1 MILDFFQGILY
12 RGYERLLIREVM
24 EGPLPKHIATIM
36 DGNRRYAG
44 KIGEDTLI
52 GHSLGIETL
61 EKALDWGKE
70 LGIGQ
75 LTVYAF
81 STENFNRSEKERAYL
96 LKMMK
101 EKFEDVCSDEKV
113 HKNKVR
119 VRLVGDLSML
129 PPGLVSAIRMA
140 EESTAKYDQFY
151 LNVAI
156 AYGGRQEIL
165 DTARSIAEKV
175 KRGELK
181 SEDVSQE
188 LISDHLYASS
198 EPVQN
203 DVDLIIRTGGEIRTS
218 NFLPWQASGNECAA
232 YFCAPYWPEFSKIDF
247 LRAIRT
253 YQTREVEKQRS
264 TVKRAVN
271 LLRECERMEM
281 EEIIDLSKRLLRI
294 TREEIINIINETPK
308 RKPDKEKAKN

>member
-1 MILDFFQGILY
+1 MVLDFFQGILY
-12 RGYERLLIREVM
+12 RGYERLLKREVM
-24 EGPLPKHIATIM
+24 ESPLPKHIAIIM
-36 DGNRRYAG
+36 DGNRRYAR
-44 KIGEDTLI
+44 KMGEDTLI
-52 GHSLGIETL
+52 GHSLGIDAL

-70 LGIGQ
+70 LGIRQ

-81 STENFNRSEKERAYL
+81 STENFNRGEKERVYL

-101 EKFEDVCSDEKV
+101 GKFEDVCFDERV

-119 VRLVGDLSML
+119 VRLVGNLSML
-129 PPGLVSAIRMA
+129 PPELVTAIRMA
-140 EESTAKYDQFY
+140 EGSTANYDEFF

-165 DTARSIAEKV
+165 DTARSIAEKI
-175 KRGELK
+175 KKGELK
-181 SEDVSQE
+181 SDEVSQE
-188 LISDHLYASS
+188 IISDHLYATS

-232 YFCAPYWPEFSKIDF
+232 YFCAPFWPEFGKIDF
-247 LRAIRT
+247 LRAVRT
-253 YQTREVEKQRS
+253 YQTREAEKQRS

-271 LLRECERMEM
+271 LLRECERMEV

-294 TREEIINIINETPK
+294 TREEIINILNEMPILK
-308 RKPDKEKAKN
+308 SDKDKTKN

>member
-1 MILDFFQGILY
+1 MIIDFIKETLY
-12 RGYERLLIREVM
+12 RGYERLLKREVL
-24 EGPLPKHIATIM
+24 EGPLPKHIAIIM

-44 KIGEDTLI
+44 KIGEDTLV
-52 GHSLGIETL
+52 GHSLGIDTL

-70 LGIGQ
+70 LGLNQ

-81 STENFNRSEKERAYL
+81 STENFNRSEKERSYL

-101 EKFEDVCSDEKV
+101 KKFEDVCSDERV
-113 HKNKVR
+113 HKNRVR

-129 PPGLVSAIRMA
+129 PPDLVSAIRMA
-140 EESTAKYDQFY
+140 ESSTAKYNEFY

-165 DTARSIAEKV
+165 DTARSIAEKI
-175 KRGELK
+175 KRGELSSDEV
-181 SEDVSQE
+181 SEE

-198 EPVQN
+198 KPVQN

-218 NFLPWQASGNECAA
+218 NFLPWQASGNECAT
-232 YFCAPYWPEFSKIDF
+232 YFCAPFWPEFGKIDF

-253 YQTREVEKQRS
+253 YQTREFEKQRS
-264 TVKRAVN
+264 TVKRAFN
-271 LLRECERMEM
+271 LLRECERMEV
-281 EEIIDLSKRLLRI
+281 EELIDLSKRLLRT
-294 TREEIINIINETPK
+294 TREEIISIVNETPLIK
-308 RKPDKEKAKN
+308 SDNNERS